1 MDFFDRLLGKPTLQ
15 SLARKVTRA
24 LRERGA
30 LDISANLDLAEI
42 TATIGGGPV
51 RIYLGNVLAD
61 YRRSPR
67 SKRAAVL
74 QKFLTSLA
82 SQEDAVPRRYED
94 AKPRLMPV
102 VRSTADIGVA
112 TLSAARLP
120 PGAKAISGP
129 VHRPLVADL
138 VIAIVCDTPTSMA
151 YVTEEQVSEWQ
162 IDFQQALDQAI
173 HNLRGLP
180 EAGGWK
186 ELAPGVWSGEWGD
199 AYEASRIL
207 TPDLI
212 HRLDVPDPVALVP
225 FRNALLVTSAR
236 NPAGLQF
243 MLQVAQTSL
252 ENNQRWLSFE
262 PIRLDG
268 ERWTAHDL
276 TGESSELFRVLRE
289 RNRASSYSMQK
300 QLLDD
305 LHQAGRTDI
314 FVANYQLMQRNDEA
328 PRSYTVWTEGVDTLL
343 PPAELIALVQPEGNK
358 VKHVL
363 VTWEDAL
370 AFAGN
375 LLEPSDLVPIR
386 YRARRFPA
394 PHMLERLRER
404 AVR

>member
-1 MDFFDRLLGKPTLQ
+1 MDFFDRLFGKPTLQ
-15 SLARKVTRA
+15 GLTGKVTRG
-24 LRERGA
+24 LRKRGA
-30 LDISANLDLAEI
+30 LDISANLELAEV
-42 TATIGGGPV
+42 TATIDGGPV

-67 SKRAAVL
+67 SQRAAVL

-82 SQEDAVPRRYED
+82 PQEDAVPPRYED

-102 VRSTADIGVA
+102 VRSIADIGVA

-120 PGAKAISGP
+120 PGAKPFSSP
-129 VHRPLVADL
+129 VHRPLVADMVVAL
-138 VIAIVCDTPTSMA
+138 VCDSTTSMA
-151 YVTEEQVSEWQ
+151 YVTEEQVAQWQ
-162 IDFQQALDQAI
+162 VDFQQALDQAI

-212 HRLDVPDPVALVP
+212 HRLGVPEPVALVP
-225 FRNALLVTSAR
+225 FRNALLVTSER
-236 NPAGLQF
+236 NPAGLQL

-252 ENNQRWLSFE
+252 EDNQRWLSFE
-262 PIRLDG
+262 PIRLAGD
-268 ERWTAHDL
+268 RWTAHDPA
-276 TGESSELFRVLRE
+276 GESCELLRVLRG
-289 RNRASSYSMQK
+289 RNNAATYSTQK

-305 LHQAGRTDI
+305 LHQTSGTDI
-314 FVANYQLMQRNDEA
+314 FVASYQLMQRDDEA

-343 PPAELIALVQPEGNK
+343 PPAELIALVQPEGNNA
-358 VKHVL
+358 KHVL
-363 VTWEDAL
+363 VSWEDAL
-370 AFAGN
+370 AFAGD

-394 PHMLERLRER
+394 PHVLERLRER